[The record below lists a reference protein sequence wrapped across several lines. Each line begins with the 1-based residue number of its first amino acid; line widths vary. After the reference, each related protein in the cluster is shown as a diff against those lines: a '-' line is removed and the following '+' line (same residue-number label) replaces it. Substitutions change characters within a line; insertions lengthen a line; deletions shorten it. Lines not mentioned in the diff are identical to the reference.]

1 MVDQN
6 ADGVVADVQ
15 QILFGGIVDAE
26 LLFLDDFVHGA
37 LQVGPIDLVHFQ
49 NVESRLQTFVHFL
62 DIGAN
67 RDELNIFRVLVDIV
81 AKYLL
86 TLFVDGV
93 DVVDDNDFFFIWN
106 IGGRLAKSFHLGAEI
121 LDALFFQ
128 VVDEGDV
135 VLGKDGGFVHA
146 VIFADDGVDER
157 GFAGAGVADDEN
169 IQVVEFLE
177 GFENSDVGVLE
188 IKVIDEI
195 GAIF

>member
-1 MVDQN
+1 VVDQN

-93 DVVDDNDFFFIWN
+93 DVVDDNDFF
-106 IGGRLAKSFHLGAEI
+106 L